1 MNLKYIIASTG
12 RSGTVYMAR
21 LLTSVGVPCGH
32 ESIFTWQGIEKAKN
46 ILCDSH
52 KPNLSYTSS
61 MDFVDGI
68 WIPKEKWLENI
79 DEIEA
84 ESSYMAVPFLSDEC
98 LKDTKI
104 IHVVRNPIKVINSF
118 CNHIGYFKEKTP
130 QNIYEE
136 FIYSF
141 LPELKEEMS
150 YYERSSLYYI
160 RWNQLIEK
168 ANPDL
173 FHRIEDNPIKIFDFI
188 NKNGDYFNDKKINTY
203 KSRTNDYFNL
213 HKIQSEIIKS
223 ELIQIMK
230 KYNYS
235 MGANF
240 L

>member
-1 MNLKYIIASTG
+1 
-12 RSGTVYMAR
+12 
-21 LLTSVGVPCGH
+21 
-32 ESIFTWQGIEKAKN
+32 
-46 ILCDSH
+46 
-52 KPNLSYTSS
+52 
-61 MDFVDGI
+61 
-68 WIPKEKWLENI
+68 
-79 DEIEA
+79 
-84 ESSYMAVPFLSDEC
+84 
-98 LKDTKI
+98 
-104 IHVVRNPIKVINSF
+104 
-118 CNHIGYFKEKTP
+118 
-130 QNIYEE
+130 
-136 FIYSF
+136 
-141 LPELKEEMS
+141 MS